1 VNARL
6 HRTAREALDES
17 RAGAIRTALPAGELP
32 LRDRTL
38 GNWLEALRDRVVVRS
53 QVGKRKLDAA
63 FTRRQLDRKLVVLGE
78 RFLRMVREGR
88 LAVPRDVAD
97 LVEEARELE
106 ERLETQQQDIAAL
119 ESEAV

>member
-63 FTRRQLDRKLVVLGE
+63 LTRRQLDRKLVVLGE

-88 LAVPRDVAD
+88 LAAPRDVAD